1 MALKNCRNDQPLQ
14 QEVFAQPVCLLLEQG
29 SRTGALTMVELA
41 SARYLFPQV
50 WFSAELLVAGEG
62 EGEAAEAEV
71 CQKVFQDDVVVGVAP
86 KSLSLFRS
94 ELGVGYCLLEGEAPS
109 LVVELVLVI
118 LPSSL

>member
-14 QEVFAQPVCLLLEQG
+14 QEVFAQPVYLLLEQG
-29 SRTGALTMVELA
+29 SKIGALTMAELA

-50 WFSAELLVAGEG
+50 WFSAELLVAGE
-62 EGEAAEAEV
+62 AAAAAEV
-71 CQKVFQDDVVVGVAP
+71 CQKFFQADVVVGVAP
-86 KSLSLFRS
+86 KSLSLFCS

-109 LVVELVLVI
+109 LAVEMVLVI